1 MECRRDV
8 LGLIIVKELAL
19 LDLEAG
25 TRVSDV
31 KMRPLPM
38 LRADTAMCA
47 IPFLLTQLIWRS
59 PWTHPLSF
67 SQGIAPP
74 HSASIDITAIDN
86 PSQSPAW
93 LFFVPSFY
101 NTERS
106 VIPIAHQGEHKMPEK
121 IGTLDP
127 M

>member
-1 MECRRDV
+1 MAWLKGLVTRSVKWAIRWLKYLHADCRREI

-47 IPFLLTQLIWRS
+47 IFFTCPPCLDTPLKALRC
-59 PWTHPLSF
+59 PLSSRPYCTF
-67 SQGIAPP
+67 
-74 HSASIDITAIDN
+74 
-86 PSQSPAW
+86 
-93 LFFVPSFY
+93 
-101 NTERS
+101 
-106 VIPIAHQGEHKMPEK
+106 
-121 IGTLDP
+121 
-127 M
+127 